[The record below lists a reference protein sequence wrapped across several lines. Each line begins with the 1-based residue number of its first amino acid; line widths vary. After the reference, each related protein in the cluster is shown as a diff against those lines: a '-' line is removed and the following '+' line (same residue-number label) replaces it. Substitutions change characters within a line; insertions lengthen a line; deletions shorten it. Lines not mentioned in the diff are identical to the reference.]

1 MSFSRVRHTNR
12 CPRLVILAAAAAAS
26 LAAVP
31 DLAAPAGSDWN
42 GRCAGG
48 QVEFTTTGKGAVLE
62 GPNRPVARKT
72 LAVGAQPYLAEN
84 VTVTFT
90 MQRTTFVIS
99 PGTSFRPECYGA
111 YGKGPYPDVKLY
123 RGKARVK
130 GTAKSPQ
137 QTGIRTWEA
146 IAHTLKPHGFEYTVE
161 RTARTPA
168 DGDAGKGR
176 VTVTTLKG
184 GPIMLSPRKGLKK
197 QWACKTGQT
206 FTVDWQGNVN
216 QH

>member
-1 MSFSRVRHTNR
+1 MSS
-12 CPRLVILAAAAAAS
+12 RLVILAAVTAAS
-26 LAAVP
+26 LAALP
-31 DLAAPAGSDWN
+31 EHAAPAGSDWN

-62 GPNRPVARKT
+62 GPNRPVAGKT
-72 LAVGAQPYLAEN
+72 LAVGAQPYLAES

-146 IAHTLKPHGFEYTVE
+146 IAHTLTAHRVEYAVE

-184 GPIMLSPRKGLKK
+184 GPIMLSPRRGLKK

-216 QH
+216 QR

>member
-1 MSFSRVRHTNR
+1 MSA
-12 CPRLVILAAAAAAS
+12 RLVILAALAAS
-26 LAAVP
+26 CLAAVP
-31 DLAAPAGSDWN
+31 ELAAPAGSDWN
-42 GRCAGG
+42 GRCAAG
-48 QVEFTTTGKGAVLE
+48 QVAFTTTGKGAVLE
-62 GPNRPVARKT
+62 GPNRPVAGKT
-72 LAVGAQPYLAEN
+72 LAVGAQPYLAQN

-99 PGTSFRPECYGA
+99 PGTSFRPECFGA

-137 QTGIRTWEA
+137 QTGVRTWEA
-146 IAHTLKPHGFEYTVE
+146 LAHTLEPHGVEYTVQ
-161 RTARTPA
+161 RTAKTPA

-197 QWACKTGQT
+197 EWACKTGQT
-206 FTVDWQGNVN
+206 FTVDWQGNVS
-216 QH
+216 QR

>member
-1 MSFSRVRHTNR
+1 MSRTNR
-12 CPRLVILAAAAAAS
+12 CPRLVILVAAAAAS

-31 DLAAPAGSDWN
+31 ELAAPAGSDWN

-62 GPNRPVARKT
+62 GPNRPVAGKT
-72 LAVGAQPYLAEN
+72 LAVGARPYLAQS

-99 PGTSFRPECYGA
+99 PGTSFRPECFGA

-146 IAHTLKPHGFEYTVE
+146 LAHTLKPHGVEYAVE

-176 VTVTTLKG
+176 VTVRTLKG

-197 QWACKTGQT
+197 QWACKTGET